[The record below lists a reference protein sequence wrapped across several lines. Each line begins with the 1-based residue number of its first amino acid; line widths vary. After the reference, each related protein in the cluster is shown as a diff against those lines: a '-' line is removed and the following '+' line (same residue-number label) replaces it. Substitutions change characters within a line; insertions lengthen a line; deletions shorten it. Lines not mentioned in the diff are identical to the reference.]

1 MSILLAPEDLATVEV
16 SIDDLIKSGEFDPTE
31 ISMGTYTNNGG
42 RRDKDG

>member
-1 MSILLAPEDLATVEV
+1 MSTLLAPEDLATVEV
-16 SIDDLIKSGEFDPTE
+16 SIEDLIKSGEFDPTE

>member
-1 MSILLAPEDLATVEV
+1 MSTLLAPEDLACDETTVEE
-16 SIDDLIKSGEFDPTE
+16 LIASGEVDPRD

>member
-1 MSILLAPEDLATVEV
+1 MSTLLAPEDLATVEV
-16 SIDDLIKSGEFDPTE
+16 NIEDIIKSGEFNPTE

>member
-1 MSILLAPEDLATVEV
+1 METLLVPEDLATVEV
-16 SIDDLIKSGEFDPTE
+16 KIEDLIKSGEFDPNE

>member
-1 MSILLAPEDLATVEV
+1 MALLAPEDLAEVELSFDELV
-16 SIDDLIKSGEFDPTE
+16 ESGELDPRE